1 VIAWPTAS
9 TSTEIPSFDGATIRL
24 YGADVLVVIVR
35 PQILADSY
43 ESQLLVVAFRAR
55 FRRTIVLAS
64 QDARGVP
71 TYFGPAAIVR
81 VLSTV
86 PFDALSWQR
95 YVYRKLAPQKL
106 PIPIDPA
113 PELTDVSPSWSFLER
128 ESSDTFV
135 VRTTPA
141 RPRSFE
147 SPR

>member
-1 VIAWPTAS
+1 MIAWPTAS

-35 PQILADSY
+35 PPILADSY

-81 VLSTV
+81 VLSVV

-95 YVYRKLAPQKL
+95 YVYRKPPPQKL

-113 PELTDVSPSWSFLER
+113 PELTDTNPSWSFLER
-128 ESSDTFV
+128 ESCDTV
-135 VRTTPA
+135 AGRTTPT

-147 SPR
+147 SRR